1 MTNVPTDGESEG
13 ANTDKPVTAPLLE
26 PTEPT
31 AVEVVNAAGAGSAV
45 LVCDHASNRFPRRL
59 GRLGL
64 TQAQA
69 AEHIAWDPGAA
80 EVARRLAAHLDAPL
94 LLTNYSR
101 LTIDCNRPLESAES
115 IAEHSA
121 GITIPGNQRLSA
133 QDRATRIESLFIP
146 YHRAIGTLLDH
157 RRGRPT
163 LLLSVHSFTPTLYG
177 RRRPWHVGVCHALD
191 GRLAALLLGALAHD
205 GGLTLGDNEP
215 YWISDDTDYTIP
227 VHGEG
232 RGLPSAMIEIRQ
244 DGVRSGTEAAAWAQR
259 LARAYRLIEPRALSL
274 GRIVRRPVPSG
285 SGTPD

>member
-1 MTNVPTDGESEG
+1 MTDVRSDGEREG
-13 ANTDKPVTAPLLE
+13 ANADARVTAALLE
-26 PTEPT
+26 PTEPP
-31 AVEVVNAAGAGSAV
+31 AVELVNDAGAGSAV

-59 GRLGL
+59 GSLGL

-101 LTIDCNRPLESAES
+101 LAIDCNRPLHSAES

-121 GITIPGNQRLSA
+121 GITIPGNHRLSA
-133 QDRATRIESLFIP
+133 QERVARVDSLFLP
-146 YHRAIGTLLDH
+146 YHRAIGALLDH

-163 LLLSVHSFTPTLYG
+163 LLLSVHSFAPILDG
-177 RRRPWHVGVCHALD
+177 RPRPWHIGVCHALD

-215 YWISDDTDYTIP
+215 YSISDDSDYTIP
-227 VHGEG
+227 VHGDG

-244 DGVRSGTEAAAWAQR
+244 NGIRSGTEAAVWAQR
-259 LARAYRLIEPRALSL
+259 LARAYRLIERRALGL
-274 GRIVRRPVPSG
+274 GRVVLGPVPSG